1 MELFNAILPNLVEI
15 LTTLLVAL
23 GGYLGIFLKKWLSEK
38 TALAQ
43 QEFKREQWE
52 LIERII
58 GRTVQYVEQV
68 AKELGSEE
76 KLNKAKMH
84 VIGLATE
91 QGIELT
97 EQQLT
102 VVTEALVNEFYPHIE
117 EAVADLTDGV
127 ALPLKE

>member
-127 ALPLKE
+127 VLPLKE

>member
-23 GGYLGIFLKKWLSEK
+23 GGYLGIFLKKWLAEK